1 MRRKWST
8 ASKAFAV
15 LAVASAAAAFLLVRG
30 YVARLEALRPVVGT
44 PVPVLVAATDLSRGT
59 TLSASMLRQEDLP
72 SAFAPPG
79 ALADAAGVEGRTLVS
94 DLAEGEVL
102 TRTRLGVEGAG
113 PVAALVPPGLRAFA
127 VPASLPPGSVR
138 SGDRVDV
145 LATFGG
151 GRPHTETVATGLEV
165 LMVLGV
171 EANGEITAVA
181 GADASAPSLVLLVS
195 PDQAERLAYARAFA
209 DLSVSIE
216 GTESPVPTPPP

>member
-8 ASKAFAV
+8 ASKAFGV

-30 YVARLEALRPVVGT
+30 YVARLEALRPAVGS
-44 PVPVLVAATDLSRGT
+44 PVPVLVAVTDLSRGT
-59 TLSASMLRQEDLP
+59 TLSASMLREEDLP

-79 ALADAAGVEGRTLVS
+79 ALADTAGVEGRTLVS

-102 TRTRLGVEGAG
+102 TRTRLGTEGAG

-127 VPASLPPGSVR
+127 VPASLPPGAVR
-138 SGDRVDV
+138 PGDLVDV

-165 LMVLGV
+165 LMVLGA

-181 GADASAPSLVLLVS
+181 GTDGAGPSLVLLVS
-195 PDQAERLAYARAFA
+195 PDQAERLAYALAFA

-216 GTESPVPTPPP
+216 GTESPVPTPAS